1 MVNLSRDR
9 LAAHQHATDATVG
22 DYLLNRDVRSESQID
37 AKAKILI
44 RLIIRLIDNV
54 ESAFLDTFFAKL

>member
-1 MVNLSRDR
+1 MVNLSRDQ
-9 LAAHQHATDATVG
+9 LAAHQHATDATVD

-44 RLIIRLIDNV
+44 RLIIRL
-54 ESAFLDTFFAKL
+54 

>member
-1 MVNLSRDR
+1 MVNLSRGQ

-37 AKAKILI
+37 AKAKVLI
-44 RLIIRLIDNV
+44 RVIIRL
-54 ESAFLDTFFAKL
+54 

>member
-1 MVNLSRDR
+1 MVNLSRGQ

-37 AKAKILI
+37 ARAKVLI
-44 RLIIRLIDNV
+44 RVIIRL
-54 ESAFLDTFFAKL
+54 